1 MDFIKED
8 NRIYATGEDGNV
20 VAEVTFPVKDGIATI
35 DHTFVADSLRGQG
48 IAGKL
53 MEEAVAKIQA
63 DGNKI
68 AATCSYAVSWLK
80 KHPEVQHIDTDA
92 PLACKLGGRH

>member
-1 MDFIKED
+1 MDFIIED
-8 NRIYATGEDGNV
+8 NRIYASAEDGNV
-20 VAEVTFPVKDGIATI
+20 VAEITFPTKDGIATI

-53 MEEAVAKIQA
+53 MEAAVAKIQA

-68 AATCSYAVSWLK
+68 AATCS
-80 KHPEVQHIDTDA
+80 
-92 PLACKLGGRH
+92 

>member
-68 AATCSYAVSWLK
+68 AATCSYAVSWLG
-80 KHPEVQHIDTDA
+80 KHPEVQHIDMDA
-92 PLACKLGGRH
+92 PIACKLGGRH

>member
-1 MDFIKED
+1 MNFIIED

-20 VAEVTFPVKDGIATI
+20 VAEITFPAKDGITTI

-53 MEEAVAKIQA
+53 MEAAVAKIQA

-68 AATCSYAVSWLK
+68 AATCSYAVSWLG
-80 KHPEVQHIDTDA
+80 KHPEVQHVAADA

>member
-1 MDFIKED
+1 MNFIIED
-8 NRIYATGEDGNV
+8 NRIYASEEDGNV
-20 VAEVTFPVKDGIATI
+20 VAEITFPAKDGIATI

-53 MEEAVAKIQA
+53 MEAAVAKIQA

-68 AATCSYAVSWLK
+68 GATCSYAVSWLG
-80 KHPEVQHIDTDA
+80 KHPEVQHVDADA